1 MSNRTWRWTVLS
13 VAVLAGFCVLGLME
27 RSHAQPPSAN
37 QPFANPV
44 EQQMEIINQL
54 KTLNGLIKEQNALL
68 RSGTIQ
74 VIVTEKKK

>member
-1 MSNRTWRWTVLS
+1 MQNQLQQWAMPGVI
-13 VAVLAGFCVLGLME
+13 VALGVCMLGLYE

-44 EQQMEIINQL
+44 EQQLEIINQL
-54 KTLNGLIKEQNALL
+54 KTLNSLVKEQNALL
-68 RSGTIQ
+68 RSGTVQ